1 MSFHDPKRQKDD
13 CEYFEN
19 MFGHDFVIWTPLL
32 TTWAKMQIWLELV
45 CIKPDIRVG
54 WRGTH
59 ISYVF
64 GLPLQA
70 D

>member
-1 MSFHDPKRQKDD
+1 MILNDKKTIVSIPEHVRTRFCYLGAFTYDVSQ
-13 CEYFEN
+13 N
-19 MFGHDFVIWTPLL
+19 
-32 TTWAKMQIWLELV
+32 ANLV
-45 CIKPDIRVG
+45 GVSIKPDIRVG